1 MKASSIMSV
10 SMSRRWQATMRLDAS
25 VEEGGVEEGASG
37 SILGATSGGGGDE
50 GGGGE
55 LEVRPI

>member
-1 MKASSIMSV
+1 
-10 SMSRRWQATMRLDAS
+10 MRLDAS